1 MSANKYPKKASYQG
15 VWLFPILGFFC
26 AVTYAVFI
34 FPNGFAPAGVG
45 GIATMV
51 QKVFK
56 FNAGYLNLAIN
67 VPILMIAWF
76 LVDHEFVVKSGLF
89 TIFFSGFLMVFK
101 ADFFAPI
108 LAKYQYTSDN
118 GNSIILAPIAAA
130 VIIGTIYG
138 FTLRLHGCTGGTD
151 VVSFCI
157 RHYHPEYNVTKIGF
171 TLNAVIAAVSFFV
184 YDFKFEPVICCIIY
198 CFVVSSVGNS
208 AVKGAQSALKFEIV
222 TADPEALSK
231 ELMEELHH
239 GVTLLAAEGAYT
251 HEQKSLVICI
261 VNKHQI
267 ADIQRIIERHPGS
280 FAYITSISETM
291 GNFRKIK

>member
-1 MSANKYPKKASYQG
+1 MKEKKKNNHG
-15 VWLFPILGFFC
+15 FRTVWVFPILGFFC
-26 AVTYAVFI
+26 AAAYAVFV

-45 GIATMV
+45 GIATMA
-51 QKVFK
+51 QKLFG
-56 FNAGYLNLAIN
+56 FSAGYLNLAIN
-67 VPILMIAWF
+67 VPILITAWF
-76 LVDHEFVVKSGLF
+76 LVDREFVVKSGLF
-89 TIFFSGFLMVFK
+89 TIFFSGFLMLFK
-101 ADFFAPI
+101 TDLFTPI
-108 LAKYQYTSDN
+108 LSRFQYTSEN

-130 VIIGTIYG
+130 VIIGSIYG
-138 FTLRLHGCTGGTD
+138 VTLRLHGCTGGTD

-171 TLNAVIAAVSFFV
+171 TLNAIIAVVSFFV
-184 YDFKFEPVICCIIY
+184 YDYKFEPVICCILY

-208 AVKGAQSALKFEIV
+208 SVKGAQSALKFEIV
-222 TADPEALSK
+222 TADPESLAK

-239 GVTLLAAEGAYT
+239 GVTLLSAEGAYT

-280 FAYITSISETM
+280 FAYITSISETL
-291 GNFRKIK
+291 GNFRRIK

>member
-1 MSANKYPKKASYQG
+1 MPAVKHTRKADYKTL
-15 VWLFPILGFFC
+15 WLFPILGFFS
-26 AVTYAVFI
+26 AAAYAVFI

-45 GIATMV
+45 GVATMV
-51 QKVFK
+51 QEVFK

-76 LVDHEFVVKSGLF
+76 LVDHEFVVKTGLF
-89 TIFFSGFLMVFK
+89 TIFFSGFLMIFK

-108 LAKYQYTSDN
+108 LTKFQYTSTN
-118 GNSIILAPIAAA
+118 GNSVILAPIAAA
-130 VIIGTIYG
+130 VVIGSIYG
-138 FTLRLHGCTGGTD
+138 VTLRLHGCTGGTD

-171 TLNAVIAAVSFFV
+171 TLNAIIAAVSFFV
-184 YDFKFEPVICCIIY
+184 YDYKFEPVICCIIY
-198 CFVVSSVGNS
+198 CFVVSTVGNNS
-208 AVKGAQSALKFEIV
+208 VKGAQSALKFEIV
-222 TADPEALSK
+222 TAEPDVLSK

-267 ADIQRIIERHPGS
+267 ADVQRIIERHPGS
-280 FAYITSISETM
+280 FTYITSISETM